1 MEMNKEIENKIKEYE
16 DYFKSQYSMFMAP
29 EDIIAEIDYCIKNNI
44 SQYEKVKAEFLKT
57 GMTEE
62 EFNEILF

>member
-1 MEMNKEIENKIKEYE
+1 MNKEIENKIKEYE
-16 DYFKSQYSMFMAP
+16 DYFNSQYSMFMTH

-44 SQYEKVKAEFLKT
+44 NQYDKVKADFLKT